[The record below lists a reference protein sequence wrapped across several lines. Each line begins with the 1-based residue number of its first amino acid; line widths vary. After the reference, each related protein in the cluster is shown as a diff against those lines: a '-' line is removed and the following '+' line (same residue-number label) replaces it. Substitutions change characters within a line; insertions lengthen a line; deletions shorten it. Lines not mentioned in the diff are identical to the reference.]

1 MTYRNRL
8 TLHFLHD
15 VSLGDVTVGNFI
27 LFEDGPVVWISEKRL
42 VMTSAAFERFDRLL
56 PHQMLNFLVKRLK
69 KTHISPVFVGE
80 ALLTPQ
86 GCFSLFSKSVKKIY
100 LMRWL

>member
-27 LFEDGPVVWISEKRL
+27 LFEDGPVIRVREKRL
-42 VMTSAAFERFDRLL
+42 VVSRAAFEGLDRLL
-56 PHQMLNFLVKRLK
+56 PHQMLNFLDLK
-69 KTHISPVFVGE
+69 LTKLRSTHAI
-80 ALLTPQ
+80 
-86 GCFSLFSKSVKKIY
+86 CCC
-100 LMRWL
+100 